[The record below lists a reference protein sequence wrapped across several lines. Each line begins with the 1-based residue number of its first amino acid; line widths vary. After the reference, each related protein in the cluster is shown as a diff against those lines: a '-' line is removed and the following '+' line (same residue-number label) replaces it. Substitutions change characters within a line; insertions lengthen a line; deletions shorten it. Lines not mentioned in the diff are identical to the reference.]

1 MNDRLL
7 CPTPPPEAAHPTA
20 RWIGTIK
27 VSLCRW
33 DKDLYASDP
42 TTRDGFDWS
51 DAHLLILP
59 ILSRNPMGFDD
70 CQLSHE
76 RQ

>member
-1 MNDRLL
+1 
-7 CPTPPPEAAHPTA
+7 
-20 RWIGTIK
+20 
-27 VSLCRW
+27 VSLRRW